1 METLLIKTKGEKL
14 KALKAF
20 LSSLNI
26 PFQTVAEEESRVPS
40 KEMVQK
46 IEKAHKEHLK
56 GETIKVDPKNVW
68 ESI

>member
-14 KALKAF
+14 RALKAF

-26 PFQTVAEEESRVPS
+26 PFQTVGEEESRVPS

-46 IEKAHKEHLK
+46 IEKAHDEYLK
-56 GETIKVDPKNVW
+56 GETIKVDPQNVW
-68 ESI
+68 KSI